1 MLASWL
7 HVAALAVY
15 VGGLISLWI
24 ILLPASSKL
33 HNPQGQA
40 RLLVDKLKLYN
51 PLQTGALGVLV
62 LSGAIQLTDL
72 KAAYRESFAK
82 ELGMILGI
90 KLALA
95 FLLVMFGVHQTMGVG
110 HPFVRRCES
119 GEPISTQDIG
129 KVVRRLK
136 YSIPP
141 LLLLT
146 FLTAYMGLK
155 MRGF

>member
-33 HNPQGQA
+33 QHPQGQA

-82 ELGMILGI
+82 ELGMIL
-90 KLALA
+90 
-95 FLLVMFGVHQTMGVG
+95 LVMFGIHQTMGVG

-146 FLTAYMGLK
+146 FLTAYM
-155 MRGF
+155 

>member
-1 MLASWL
+1 MLVSWL

-15 VGGLISLWI
+15 LGCLISLWI
-24 ILLPASSKL
+24 IVLPAISKANDL
-33 HNPQGQA
+33 QGQA
-40 RLLVDKLKLYN
+40 KLLARKLKLYN

-72 KAAYRESFAK
+72 KAAYRESFAR
-82 ELGMILGI
+82 ELGVILGI
-90 KLALA
+90 KLSLA
-95 FLLVMFGVHQTMGVG
+95 FLLIILGIHQTMGVG
-110 HPFVRRCES
+110 HPFVRRFEA
-119 GEPISTQDIG
+119 GEPISTQDIA

-146 FLTAYMGLK
+146 LLTAYMGLK